1 MPPIELDWP
10 PADPVLVACSAGS
23 DSLALLYLLKEQGRR
38 LEVAYLDHGERPEP
52 AEFLKQLCRQW
63 GLPFHQRRLH
73 VQLWARRY
81 GLSWEAA
88 GRALRYHW
96 LGRLAKAR
104 AALLVTAHTQDDQAE
119 TVLLRLIT
127 GTALSGLAGIQK
139 RLPQSPSMPELAR
152 PVLGW
157 TRAQLQEILRQ
168 RGLQWIEDPGN
179 QDPRFPRVRI
189 RREVLPLLTQINAGV
204 RRHLAQLAQDALELR
219 PLLVRPKAL
228 SDMSRLE
235 FEEFL
240 HERWREL
247 APAPG
252 VRFVRSQATEIY
264 QALQHKHWRNWNLP
278 GNFWA
283 EWDGSRLSLGR
294 PRALPAQAPP
304 GCCWRFRQPGDRWQ
318 GRCLKEMLV
327 AWGVPRRARDQ
338 LPLLVRPP
346 AQVLAVLGF
355 QAQPEVAQWVPE
367 ERSGLLIVE
376 ARPGDEQA
384 TD

>member
-1 MPPIELDWP
+1 MPPIELEWP
-10 PADPVLVACSAGS
+10 LTEAVLVACSAGS

-52 AEFLKQLCRQW
+52 AEYLGKLCLEW
-63 GLPFHQRRLH
+63 GLPFHQRRLN
-73 VQLWARRY
+73 VAGWARRY

-88 GRALRYHW
+88 GRELRYHW
-96 LGRLAKAR
+96 LHRLARRR

-119 TVLLRLIT
+119 TLLLRLIT
-127 GTALSGLAGIQK
+127 GTTLTGLTGIQA
-139 RLPQSPSMPELAR
+139 RLPGLAR

-157 TRAQLQEILRQ
+157 TRTELQEQLLQ
-168 RGLQWIEDPGN
+168 RGVAWIEDPYN
-179 QDPRFPRVRI
+179 YDPRFPRVRI
-189 RREVLPLLTQINAGV
+189 RSEVLPLLTQINAGST
-204 RRHLAQLAQDALELR
+204 RHLAQIAQDAAELR
-219 PLLVRPKAL
+219 PLLKRPAPL
-228 SDMSRLE
+228 LEMNRLE

-247 APAPG
+247 SPATG

-264 QALQHKHWRNWNLP
+264 RALQSKEWRSWNLP

-283 EWDGSRLSLGR
+283 EWDGNRLSLGR
-294 PRALPAQAPP
+294 PRNLPDKAPP
-304 GCCWRFRQPGDRWQ
+304 GCGWRFRQPGDRWQ
-318 GRCLKEMLV
+318 GRCLKKMLV

-346 AQVLAVLGF
+346 GQVLAVLGF
-355 QAQPEVAQWVPE
+355 QAEPEVAGWLPE